1 MIKIQHPQLSD
12 ICKSYTDYIINRCR
26 KLKNN
31 RYIEYVFAP
40 ERFRHIVACSADR
53 LDNIISDFESYFSVI
68 DTNSI
73 EWKEFSNYMLN
84 QYKSVR
90 NEYLPQILSDLN
102 LNVCPYCNRHY
113 I

>member
-40 ERFRHIVACSADR
+40 KRFRHIVACSADR
-53 LDNIISDFESYFSVI
+53 LDNIISDFESHFSDI
-68 DTNSI
+68 DTNSTEWEVFVPDTFILI
-73 EWKEFSNYMLN
+73 EHI
-84 QYKSVR
+84 VT
-90 NEYLPQILSDLN
+90 EYLPFN
-102 LNVCPYCNRHY
+102 
-113 I
+113 